1 MCPTVEWVKLS
12 TNPPSP
18 TLKKRN
24 KKMPLV
30 VFCGLPGA
38 GKTFVATALV
48 EYLRAH
54 VQQDVEYITEATVHV
69 DRRSGYNGAQSDSR
83 AEKTTRSALKAA
95 AEKAVNANTIV
106 VLDALNYIKGVRY
119 ELFCKA
125 RAESTTYCVVY
136 VDTPL
141 ALALERN
148 AQREDQFDPKLIE
161 ELAARFE
168 VPMEKNRWDNPLFH
182 LTPEVLDSSD
192 GMPLA
197 QIADAIRFGKTVK
210 AGLATKAA
218 PVAET
223 SFVQELDA
231 VTNAI
236 VEALLAY
243 QREGNLAD
251 GLRVPKTQVLV
262 QIQRN
267 MPTSE
272 ARRHRRQFIKIAQLR
287 PCAIAGIGDLFV
299 EYLNQQA

>member
-1 MCPTVEWVKLS
+1 
-12 TNPPSP
+12 
-18 TLKKRN
+18 
-24 KKMPLV
+24 MPLV

-38 GKTFVATALV
+38 GKSFVATALV
-48 EYLRAH
+48 AYLRAH
-54 VQQDVEYITEATVHV
+54 VQQDVEYITEASVHV
-69 DRRSGYNGAQSDSR
+69 DRRSGYNDSR

-95 AEKAVNANTIV
+95 AEKAVNASTIV

-148 AQREDQFDPKLIE
+148 AQREDQFDSKLIE

-182 LTPEVLDSSD
+182 LTPEVLDSPD

-236 VEALLAY
+236 VEALLTY

-251 GLRVPKTQVLV
+251 GLRVPKAQVLV
-262 QIQRN
+262 QIQRT

-287 PCAIAGIGDLFV
+287 PCVIAGIGDLFV